1 MVDVDKMSA
10 WLTSL
15 APPTGLFV
23 CNDIRGQQVLNAC
36 RGLELAVPDDLG
48 VIGVDDDDAIC
59 PLSDPPLSSVR
70 PDAEGVGY
78 RSAEVLDE
86 MMNGQPAPKRNRVC
100 FAAECRA
107 AHVDS
112 GDCR

>member
-1 MVDVDKMSA
+1 MSA
-10 WLTSL
+10 WLASL

-36 RGLELAVPDDLG
+36 RGLGLTVPDDVG

-70 PDAEGVGY
+70 PDAEQVGY
-78 RSAEVLDE
+78 RAAEVLDA
-86 MMNGQPAPKRNRVC
+86 MMDGKPAPTAVEYISPKDVVERMSTRG
-100 FAAECRA
+100 A
-107 AHVDS
+107 
-112 GDCR
+112 